1 MIDVHLFKGNP
12 MLFIDFS
19 KSFMSLMYQSCQVVS
34 NLPESFNS
42 TPTKKMGLKLDD
54 IMVSKEGIYK

>member
-19 KSFMSLMYQSCQVVS
+19 KSFINLMYQSCQVISNVS
-34 NLPESFNS
+34 DKQS
-42 TPTKKMGLKLDD
+42 TPTKMMGLKLDD
-54 IMVSKEGIYK
+54 IIVSKEGIYK